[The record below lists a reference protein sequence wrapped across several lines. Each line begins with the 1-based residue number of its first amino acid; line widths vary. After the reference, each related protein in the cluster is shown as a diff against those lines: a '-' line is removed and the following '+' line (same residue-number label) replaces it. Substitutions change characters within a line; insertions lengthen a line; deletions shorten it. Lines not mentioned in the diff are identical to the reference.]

1 MNGSKVTIA
10 DVARESG
17 VSITTVSRV
26 VNGSSPYLSA
36 ETRRKVEE
44 AIQKADQG
52 EGVLLLS
59 DMFGGTPCNL
69 CLSFLDAPKVEV
81 VSGINLPMLIKL
93 ASLKEAK
100 KLSEIADFIKSY
112 GQKNITRASE
122 VLRASGPAAGGPTAS
137 GSTTDRST

>member
-1 MNGSKVTIA
+1 MIGIVIVTHGKIGEELVRVTLSIVKEANPIIA
-10 DVARESG
+10 VSLEHSEDVD
-17 VSITTVSRV
+17 
-26 VNGSSPYLSA
+26 LM
-36 ETRRKVEE
+36 RRKVEE
-44 AIQKADQG
+44 AIQKAEQG

-100 KLSEIADFIKSY
+100 KLSEIADFI
-112 GQKNITRASE
+112 
-122 VLRASGPAAGGPTAS
+122 
-137 GSTTDRST
+137 